1 MKISNLRKIYG
12 KQIILNDISVEA
24 SKGQII
30 GLVGNNGS
38 GKTTLL
44 KCISNLIVDYQ
55 GEIELDGKLAFSIES
70 PTFYDDL
77 TVFSNL
83 KLFSELAGSK
93 KVNIEEVLKQV
104 KLKDAKNK
112 KFKQLSL
119 GMKQK
124 LSIARILLDNADIIL
139 LDEPFNGLD
148 ILTKEQLKELMIML
162 RSKGKLLI
170 VSSHILEELGE
181 ISDVIWYLRE
191 GNIQSIINLHD
202 DNRVYKIVVSKNSV
216 VRKMLQENYH
226 ARWCFDKDQNSI
238 FKIEILKKD
247 IYTTLKSLIN
257 DNVLVIEF
265 TDVTTDIRELMVEE
279 G

>member
-1 MKISNLRKIYG
+1 MKILNLRKIYG
-12 KQIILNDISVEA
+12 KQIILNNISVEA

-77 TVFSNL
+77 TVFTNL

-93 KVNIEEVLKQV
+93 KVNIEEVLNQV

-181 ISDVIWYLRE
+181 ISERE
-191 GNIQSIINLHD
+191 I
-202 DNRVYKIVVSKNSV
+202 SKV
-216 VRKMLQENYH
+216 L
-226 ARWCFDKDQNSI
+226 
-238 FKIEILKKD
+238 
-247 IYTTLKSLIN
+247 LISMMI
-257 DNVLVIEF
+257 IEF
-265 TDVTTDIRELMVEE
+265 IKSWFLKILLYERCFKKIIMHVGVLIETKILFLKLKY
-279 G
+279 

>member
-1 MKISNLRKIYG
+1 MKISNLRKMYG
-12 KQIILNDISVEA
+12 KQIILNNISVEA

-77 TVFSNL
+77 TVFTNL
-83 KLFSELAGSK
+83 TLFSELAGSQ
-93 KVNIEEVLKQV
+93 KVSIEEALQQV

-124 LSIARILLDNADIIL
+124 LSIARILLDNSDIIL

-162 RSKGKLLI
+162 RSRGKLLI

-181 ISDVIWYLRE
+181 M
-191 GNIQSIINLHD
+191 
-202 DNRVYKIVVSKNSV
+202 K
-216 VRKMLQENYH
+216 
-226 ARWCFDKDQNSI
+226 
-238 FKIEILKKD
+238 
-247 IYTTLKSLIN
+247 
-257 DNVLVIEF
+257 VIEKYKARKY
-265 TDVTTDIRELMVEE
+265 ILI
-279 G
+279 

>member
-1 MKISNLRKIYG
+1 MKISNLRKMYG
-12 KQIILNDISVEA
+12 KQIVLNNISVEA

-77 TVFSNL
+77 TVFTNL
-83 KLFSELAGSK
+83 TLFSELAGSQ
-93 KVNIEEVLKQV
+93 KVSIEEALQQV

-124 LSIARILLDNADIIL
+124 LSIARILLDNSDIIL

-162 RSKGKLLI
+162 RSRGKLLVI
-170 VSSHILEELGE
+170 SKALLISMMTIGFIKSWFLKILLYE
-181 ISDVIWYLRE
+181 RCFKK
-191 GNIQSIINLHD
+191 SIMHVGVLIKT
-202 DNRVYKIVVSKNSV
+202 KI
-216 VRKMLQENYH
+216 L
-226 ARWCFDKDQNSI
+226 F
-238 FKIEILKKD
+238 LK
-247 IYTTLKSLIN
+247 LKY
-257 DNVLVIEF
+257 
-265 TDVTTDIRELMVEE
+265 
-279 G
+279 